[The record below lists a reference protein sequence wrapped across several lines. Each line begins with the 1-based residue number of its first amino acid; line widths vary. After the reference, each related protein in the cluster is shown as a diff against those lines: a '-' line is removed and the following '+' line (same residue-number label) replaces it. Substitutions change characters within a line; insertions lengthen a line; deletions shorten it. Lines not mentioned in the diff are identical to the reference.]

1 MGGETV
7 PLSARIPPELDDAL
21 RQLAHQRRTSKSE
34 VVRRCLSKCIEDE
47 EDLADDLQKRVKR
60 ERLKQKND
68 LTWQKIHFRSNTADR
83 FRRAFEQGDLA
94 GPAGDESIAD
104 LAEIQREDARLLFED
119 AERREANVAYV
130 EAVAEAAR
138 DATDA
143 SEFSSLEPQEMF
155 QQYAGVIDGQ
165 ADEQPAHANLEVL
178 VEDAQER
185 IEHLQHNPATAGAD
199 PDAVADALRKEHGVD
214 ESMAQ
219 EAVEAAL
226 NGGVD

>member
-1 MGGETV
+1 MSDTV
-7 PLSARIPPELDDAL
+7 PLSVRVPPELDDAL
-21 RQLAHQRRTSKSE
+21 RELAHERRTSKSE

-47 EDLADDLQKRVKR
+47 EDLAKDLQKRVKR

-94 GPAGDESIAD
+94 GESGDESIAD
-104 LAEIQREDARLLFED
+104 LADIQREDARLLFDEQ
-119 AERREANVAYV
+119 ERRERNVQYV

-143 SEFSSLEPQEMF
+143 SEFSAQEPGEMF
-155 QQYAGVIDGQ
+155 EQYAGVS
-165 ADEQPAHANLEVL
+165 DEQPAHANLGVL

-185 IEHLQHNPATAGAD
+185 IEQLQHNPATAGAD
-199 PDAVADALRKEHGVD
+199 PDAVADALRTEHGVS
-214 ESMAQ
+214 ESVAQ

-226 NGGVD
+226 NGGIE